1 MLNEVGGVDV
11 ATVRPS
17 DANAIGSET
26 LTAEPPADASRRSQA
41 LVVSVCC
48 TSTRTGALAGLSEP
62 RHLAFTAV
70 TR

>member
-11 ATVRPS
+11 ARVRPS

-41 LVVSVCC
+41 LVVRVCE
-48 TSTRTGALAGLSEP
+48 TSTETSALAALSGP